1 VPDAVQAQLVERDAL
16 PERELDAL
24 PAAAARQDEQVEAPG
39 GSPVPASPAAAEQD
53 GSQATGGF
61 QVPDGSPV

>member
-1 VPDAVQAQLVERDAL
+1 VPDAVQAQLVERDAP

-39 GSPVPASPAAAEQD
+39 GSPVPALPAAAEQD
-53 GSQATGGF
+53 GSQVPGGF